1 MRAVELRAYVSMRV
15 HVKSESSVNAP
26 AHVIN
31 TATPLLGLHYIQV
44 ITLVNTQ
51 QMTSFVT
58 VTVYVATPTPQ

>member
-1 MRAVELRAYVSMRV
+1 MRATNRSYVSMRA

-44 ITLVNTQ
+44 ITLINTHP
-51 QMTSFVT
+51 TTRAVT
-58 VTVYVATPTPQ
+58 MSVYVATPTPQ